1 MLVCQYVSCP
11 LAPSIFKVWLIC
23 CSKWKAEYTAA
34 SKQCKHH
41 TVPLWNDLVP
51 ARTPHPW
58 VAKRK
63 SGAKHCVHKNHKVN
77 NDNSYIPPAT
87 RRTKGLWRWHAL
99 CGCECRLQPV
109 TMRSTHGISSIGKT
123 CHTWSMW
130 TGVPCKEGSA
140 VQCWINPH
148 RPSSESLWV
157 HSNRLLT
164 DDKPFTTYH
173 YRHFCG
179 YNINKCQNN
188 SSSKCK
194 LRQETNRKPR

>member
-1 MLVCQYVSCP
+1 MGNTTVCVSSKEFPVKSVERFSFFELP
-11 LAPSIFKVWLIC
+11 LSEPFKTLKQLFSQTEWYSLWWVDWTQHASMSLALWHQSIFKVWLIC

-41 TVPLWNDLVP
+41 TLPLWNYLVP

-77 NDNSYIPPAT
+77 NDNSYIPPAS

-109 TMRSTHGISSIGKT
+109 TMHSARGQYRKNMSHVEHVS
-123 CHTWSMW
+123 WS
-130 TGVPCKEGSA
+130 A
-140 VQCWINPH
+140 
-148 RPSSESLWV
+148 L
-157 HSNRLLT
+157 
-164 DDKPFTTYH
+164 
-173 YRHFCG
+173 
-179 YNINKCQNN
+179 
-188 SSSKCK
+188 
-194 LRQETNRKPR
+194 